1 MEISEK
7 DDIVG
12 VAFLCDMHGRLIRF
26 LRDDMGLSEK
36 LRPGQPFIMAF
47 DTESISKAFKFL
59 SEVKANGTAF
69 DWELCVM
76 KGHACE
82 VLHFAG
88 YAMPDSMF
96 IVGSKTRSGVIQF
109 CEELMIINNEQAN
122 SVRALM
128 KEQISASHGQNEVEK
143 KYYEELTRLNNDLE
157 IIQRQLEKKNL
168 ELENAYAALQ
178 LAQEKLVQSEKMA
191 SLGRL
196 VSGFAHEIN
205 TPIGIAITASSSL
218 YDAQQNITRMLSA
231 EEADEEELV
240 SDLETI
246 KEASELTLSNLK
258 RAAELVKS
266 FKRTS
271 IDQSV
276 ETKRLFDISEVIRDL
291 MISLNNKFR
300 QTEIGINVDCPE
312 KLNIY
317 GYPGAISQ
325 ILTNLMMNS
334 LIYGFEDGK
343 LSGKISI
350 QVQLKDDMVY
360 LDYGDTGQGMDEA
373 VVKKLF
379 EPFFT
384 TRRAR
389 GGTGLGMYICYNIVT
404 SRLKGT
410 IACES
415 SPGMGT
421 QFHITFPVEKIGGE
435 TYPHPS
441 PVPSPKRRGV
451 DSPCPLREGGGGVR

>member
-1 MEISEK
+1 MNSDAVGISL
-7 DDIVG
+7 
-12 VAFLCDMHGRLIRF
+12 LCDSNGRLIKF
-26 LRDDMGLSEK
+26 LRDDLGLSAHLK
-36 LRPGQPFIMAF
+36 PGQPFTLIF
-47 DTESISKAFKFL
+47 DTESMGKAFKFM
-59 SEVKANGTAF
+59 SEVKSKTTAF

-76 KGHACE
+76 QNNACE

-88 YAMPDSMF
+88 YATQDNLF
-96 IVGSKTRSGVIQF
+96 IVGAKTRSGVIQF

-122 SVRALM
+122 VVRSLM
-128 KEQISASHGQNEVEK
+128 KEQIKGAQGQSELEK
-143 KYYEELTRLNNDLE
+143 KYYEDLTRLNNELE
-157 IIQRQLEKKNL
+157 NIQRQLEKKNL

-178 LAQEKLVQSEKMA
+178 RAQEELVQSEKMA

-218 YDAQQNITRMLSA
+218 YDARQNITRMLA
-231 EEADEEELV
+231 EEEADEEELV
-240 SDLETI
+240 SELETV
-246 KEASELTLSNLK
+246 KEAAELTLSNLK

-276 ETKRLFDISEVIRDL
+276 DSKRLFDINEVIRDL

-300 QTEIGINVDCPE
+300 QTKIEISVDCPE

-325 ILTNLMMNS
+325 ILTNLIMNS
-334 LIYGFEDGK
+334 LIYGFEDGT
-343 LSGKISI
+343 LPGKISI
-350 QVQLKDDMVY
+350 QAWLKDGIVY
-360 LDYGDTGQGMDEA
+360 LDYSDTGQGMEEA
-373 VVKKLF
+373 VVQKLF

-404 SRLKGT
+404 SQLKGT

-415 SPGMGT
+415 LPGKGT
-421 QFHITFPVEKIGGE
+421 QFHITFPVEKIGGD
-435 TYPHPS
+435 HA
-441 PVPSPKRRGV
+441 
-451 DSPCPLREGGGGVR
+451 